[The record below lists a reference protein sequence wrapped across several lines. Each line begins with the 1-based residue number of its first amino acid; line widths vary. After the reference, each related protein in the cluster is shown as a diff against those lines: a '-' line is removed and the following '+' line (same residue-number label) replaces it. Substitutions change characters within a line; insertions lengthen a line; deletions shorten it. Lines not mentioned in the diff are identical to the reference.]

1 MESLN
6 FNSMFVLIESLITLR
21 YEALFLLNFW
31 QRKYLSKSLKH
42 CVENNLNALLTLS
55 APQRKT
61 LTKKKTAIIYSQQ
74 SLYEI

>member
-21 YEALFLLNFW
+21 YETLFVLNFW
-31 QRKYLSKSLKH
+31 QKKYLSKSLKH
-42 CVENNLNALLTLS
+42 CFENNLNALLTLS

>member
-6 FNSMFVLIESLITLR
+6 FNSMFVHIESLITLR

-61 LTKKKTAIIYSQQ
+61 LTKKKTAIIYSLQ

>member
-61 LTKKKTAIIYSQQ
+61 LTNKKTAIIYSQQ